1 MKRFLVLIC
10 AVFLV
15 GLPSVSFAKDVIDHA
30 PFSALLKTYVSKS
43 GDVRYSDLRAN
54 EKDLAT
60 LKAYVAAVGDAKVTG
75 PKDAQ
80 LAFYLNAYNAL
91 VIDAILTAWPVESVM
106 KVDGFFKTAKHKVAG
121 KEMTLDD
128 LEHKVVRPTF
138 KDARVHFALNCA
150 AKSCPPL
157 KRKAFTEKNVNS
169 MLEANTKSFLTKA
182 TSFDEKSATT
192 SKLLEWFADDFKA
205 DAGSVPAY
213 LAKYFPERATFL
225 NAKETKIVFA
235 EYDWALNG
243 K

>member
-1 MKRFLVLIC
+1 MKRFLILIL

-15 GLPSVSFAKDVIDHA
+15 GLPSMSFAKDVIDHA
-30 PFSALLKTYVSKS
+30 PFGTILKTYVSKS

-60 LKAYVAAVGDAKVTG
+60 FKAYVAAVGEAKVTG
-75 PKDAQ
+75 SKEAQ

-91 VIDAILTAWPVESVM
+91 VIDAILNAWPIESVM
-106 KVDGFFKTAKHKVAG
+106 KVDGFFKKTQHVVAG
-121 KEMTLDD
+121 EKMTLDH
-128 LEHKVVRPTF
+128 LEHGIVRPTF

-157 KRKAFTEKNVNS
+157 KRKVFTEKNVNA
-169 MLEANTKSFLTKA
+169 MLESNTKAFLPKA
-182 TSFDEKSATT
+182 TRFEGNVVTT

-205 DAGSVPAY
+205 DAGSVAAY

-225 NAKETKIVFA
+225 NAKDTKIEFS